1 MNIED
6 SKSKNNIQEEE
17 RHDRA
22 LASVKTLD
30 SSSKPKYGLVFG
42 ILFLVFSI
50 LPAIFLT
57 SSSRSSIPFIM
68 VAAEGFGFAFAA
80 WLFYAVPAK
89 LRSHNLGL
97 TVMLIVLLFAF
108 VGIFSKT

>member
-1 MNIED
+1 
-6 SKSKNNIQEEE
+6 
-17 RHDRA
+17 
-22 LASVKTLD
+22 
-30 SSSKPKYGLVFG
+30 
-42 ILFLVFSI
+42 
-50 LPAIFLT
+50 
-57 SSSRSSIPFIM
+57 M